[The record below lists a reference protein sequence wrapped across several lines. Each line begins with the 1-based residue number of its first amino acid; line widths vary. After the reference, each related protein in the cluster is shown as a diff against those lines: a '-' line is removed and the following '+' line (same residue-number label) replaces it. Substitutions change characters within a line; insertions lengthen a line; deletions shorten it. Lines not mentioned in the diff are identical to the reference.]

1 MRIPGI
7 KRRDFLKRTV
17 AGAMAAAWAP
27 LLRHALAETTSP
39 GAPNIVYILADDLG
53 YGDLACQNPESKIP
67 TPNLDRLAKEGIR
80 FTDAHSPS
88 AAGMPTRYGLLTGR
102 YPWRSQLKRGVQQ
115 CWNEPIIESDR
126 LTVGKLLKQRGYDT
140 ACIGKWHLGMNWP
153 TTDGKPPVCV
163 GRTRTADG
171 RTNVD
176 FTKSIANGP
185 TTRGFDYYF
194 GVDATH
200 IPPYCFI
207 ENERT
212 VGIPAEPKKGMPGCP
227 GPMLEGWR
235 LDGILPALMN
245 KTLEYIDVKRG
256 RARNDVF
263 RQTTGK
269 PFFLYVPLTA
279 PRTPIA
285 PAEEFKGK
293 SRAGA
298 YGDFVYE
305 VDHVVGRVLQALE
318 PNGFDENTIVIVTSD
333 NGSPGC
339 DGTDMSGAWNSV
351 LKYGHNPSRPWR
363 GVKTDIWEGGHRVP
377 FLARWPGR
385 IPMATISDETICHVD
400 LLATVA
406 AIVSEKL
413 PDSTGEDSY
422 NVLPALLG
430 EKRDRPIR
438 EATVHCS
445 DGDLFA
451 IRQGKWKLI
460 TGLGSG
466 GWSQPSFTKPE
477 PGGPEGQL
485 YDLHA
490 DPGEMNNLWLEYPK
504 VVTALTTLLEKYR
517 LDGRSR

>member
-1 MRIPGI
+1 MKSIG
-7 KRRDFLKRTV
+7 L
-17 AGAMAAAWAP
+17 AAAAAVIP
-27 LLRHALAETTSP
+27 IKLRAGDAKR
-39 GAPNIVYILADDLG
+39 PNIVLIYADDLG

-88 AAGMPTRYGLLTGR
+88 AVGMPTRYGLLTGC
-102 YPWRSQLKRGVQQ
+102 YPWRSQVKRGVQQ
-115 CWNEPIIESDR
+115 CWSEPIIEPDR

-140 ACIGKWHLGMNWP
+140 ACIGKWHLGMSWP

-176 FTKSIANGP
+176 FTKPIANGP

-212 VGIPAEPKKGMPGCP
+212 VGIPAEPKKDMPGCP

-245 KTLEYIDVKRG
+245 KTIEYIDVKGG

-263 RQTTGK
+263 RQTTGE

-293 SRAGA
+293 SQAGA

-305 VDHVVGRVLQALE
+305 VDHVVGRVMQALE
-318 PNGFDENTIVIVTSD
+318 GNGFDENTLVIVTSD

-339 DGTDMSGAWNSV
+339 DGTDMLGTWNSV

-400 LLATVA
+400 LLATLA

-413 PDSTGEDSY
+413 PDGAGEDSY
-422 NVLPALLG
+422 NILPALLG
-430 EKRDRPIR
+430 GKRDRPIR
-438 EATVHCS
+438 EATVHYS
-445 DGDLFA
+445 DGGLFA

-466 GWSQPSFTKPE
+466 GWSQPSLTKPD

-485 YDLHA
+485 YDLQA
-490 DPGEMNNLWLEYPK
+490 DPGEMNNLWLEHPD
-504 VVTALTTLLEKYR
+504 VVKELAALLKKIKD
-517 LDGRSR
+517 DGRSRPG